1 MKTENSTRFGFAQ
14 TVITP
19 DAQAVYLDGF
29 GERITPAEGVRDPL
43 YVKAFVICAGSF
55 RYALAVF
62 DACGFEKRIALG
74 LKRSIARRNG
84 LTPDC
89 VTVCATHTHS
99 APASGVLGD
108 LPINYYLWDQIGMCA
123 ALTVQEAFQTASPCS
138 PVFLRGDELS
148 LMGNRRG
155 RELCDRRIK
164 ICGFYDT
171 ENSLK
176 GALVLASCH
185 ATCSSGMLLS
195 ADYPSVLTQ
204 AAQEKYPGVPF
215 LFLQGRGADADPLL
229 PDELGDDER
238 IAALGGELADKVLS
252 ALENFENDGC
262 VSACAPQ
269 LASVTVK
276 IPMLPYP
283 PKAVLQKT
291 IDFFEEKRGSAEDS
305 FESRRIV
312 REIYWHQKA
321 LCETLEWEETPRE
334 NSLLAELQLLRLS
347 DRAAFLFLP
356 FEIFCE
362 TGNRLEAICGIHG
375 LETDSVFIVGHAN
388 GTNGYLAPAS
398 EFKMDDAL
406 LSDMEY
412 WYGKTI
418 CAKEAGTKEILSGH
432 YEIINAPH
440 WYNLPQCS
448 RTSEMA
454 VIRGVEML
462 FEKLS
467 MQK

>member
-1 MKTENSTRFGFAQ
+1 
-14 TVITP
+14 
-19 DAQAVYLDGF
+19 
-29 GERITPAEGVRDPL
+29 
-43 YVKAFVICAGSF
+43 
-55 RYALAVF
+55 
-62 DACGFEKRIALG
+62 
-74 LKRSIARRNG
+74 
-84 LTPDC
+84 
-89 VTVCATHTHS
+89 
-99 APASGVLGD
+99 
-108 LPINYYLWDQIGMCA
+108 
-123 ALTVQEAFQTASPCS
+123 
-138 PVFLRGDELS
+138 
-148 LMGNRRG
+148 MGNRRG
-155 RELCDRRIK
+155 RELCDRSIK

-171 ENSLK
+171 GNSLR

-215 LFLQGRGADADPLL
+215 LFLQGRGADADPVL
-229 PDELGDDER
+229 PAELSDDER

-252 ALENFENDGC
+252 ALENFENDASGS
-262 VSACAPQ
+262 VCAPQ
-269 LASVTVK
+269 LASCTVK

-283 PKAVLQKT
+283 PKDVLQKP
-291 IDFFEEKRGSAEDS
+291 IDFFEGKRESAEDS

-321 LCETLEWEETPRE
+321 LCETLEWGGTPRE

-362 TGNRLEAICGIHG
+362 TGNSLEAICGAHG
-375 LETDSVFIVGHAN
+375 LEPDSVFVVGHAN
-388 GTNGYLAPAS
+388 GTNGYLVPAS
-398 EFKMDDAL
+398 EFESGDYL
-406 LSDMEY
+406 RCDMEY

-418 CAKEAGTKEILSGH
+418 CAKEAGLKEILSGH

-440 WYNLPQCS
+440 WYNLPQCC
-448 RTSEMA
+448 RESEPA
-454 VIRGVEML
+454 VIRGVETL

>member
-312 REIYWHQKA
+312 REIFGIKR
-321 LCETLEWEETPRE
+321 LCARRLNGKKRLEKILCLRSCSCSDCRTGQRSFFCRSKFFVRPETVWKLFAGYTVWRRT
-334 NSLLAELQLLRLS
+334 
-347 DRAAFLFLP
+347 LFL
-356 FEIFCE
+356 
-362 TGNRLEAICGIHG
+362 
-375 LETDSVFIVGHAN
+375 S
-388 GTNGYLAPAS
+388 
-398 EFKMDDAL
+398 
-406 LSDMEY
+406 SDMPTVRTAIWRLLPNLKWKTLCSAIWSTGTERRSAQKRRERKKFCPDIMKSSMRRIGIICLSAA
-412 WYGKTI
+412 GK
-418 CAKEAGTKEILSGH
+418 ARW
-432 YEIINAPH
+432 P
-440 WYNLPQCS
+440 
-448 RTSEMA
+448 
-454 VIRGVEML
+454 
-462 FEKLS
+462 
-467 MQK
+467 

>member
-1 MKTENSTRFGFAQ
+1 MKTENPTRFGFAQ
-14 TVITP
+14 SAITP
-19 DAQAVYLDGF
+19 DAQTVYLDGF

-74 LKRSIARRNG
+74 LKRSIARWNG

-108 LPINYYLWDQIGMCA
+108 LPINYYWWDQIGMRA
-123 ALTVQEAFQTASPCS
+123 ALTVREAFQNASPCS
-138 PVFLRGDELS
+138 PAFLRGEELS

-155 RELCDRRIK
+155 RELCDRSIK

-171 ENSLK
+171 GNSLR

-185 ATCSSGMLLS
+185 ATCSSGMHLS

-204 AAQEKYPGVPF
+204 NAQEKYPGVPF
-215 LFLQGRGADADPLL
+215 LFLQGRGADADPVL
-229 PDELGDDER
+229 PAELSDDER

-252 ALENFENDGC
+252 ALENFENYDGGS
-262 VSACAPQ
+262 VCAPQ
-269 LASVTVK
+269 LASCTVK

-283 PKAVLQKT
+283 PKDVLQKT
-291 IDFFEEKRGSAEDS
+291 IDFFEGKRESAEDS

-321 LCETLEWEETPRE
+321 LCETLEWGGTPRE

-347 DRAAFLFLP
+347 DRAAFLFMP

-362 TGNRLEAICGIHG
+362 TGNSLEAICGAHG
-375 LETDSVFIVGHAN
+375 LDLDSVFVVGHAN
-388 GTNGYLAPAS
+388 GTNGYLVPAS
-398 EFKMDDAL
+398 EFESGDYL
-406 LSDMEY
+406 RCDMEY

-418 CAKEAGTKEILSGH
+418 CAKEAGLKEILSGH

-440 WYNLPQCS
+440 WYNLPQCC
-448 RTSEMA
+448 RESEPA
-454 VIRGVEML
+454 VIRGAETL